1 LGKIIYS
8 PCRISKFKCTNK
20 FIHHSQK
27 KKKMVEKYVG
37 DAMYN
42 AFLGHRGVGD
52 AMNQPNN

>member
-1 LGKIIYS
+1 MPHIKIQMHKQIY
-8 PCRISKFKCTNK
+8 T
-20 FIHHSQK
+20 SQPK
-27 KKKMVEKYVG
+27 EKKMVEKYVG